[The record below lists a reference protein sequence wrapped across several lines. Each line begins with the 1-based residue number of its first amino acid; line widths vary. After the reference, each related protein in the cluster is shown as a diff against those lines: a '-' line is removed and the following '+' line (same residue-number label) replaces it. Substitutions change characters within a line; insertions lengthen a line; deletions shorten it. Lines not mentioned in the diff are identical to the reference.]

1 LLKKFNL
8 LSTSFFIYNLK
19 LIVFNIKG
27 SSFFENKIIHKKKK
41 IIYIE
46 NNNIINRK
54 GLAIIIILL
63 KNKYINTPKTKNN
76 NKTLR

>member
-1 LLKKFNL
+1 LLKKNNF

-27 SSFFENKIIHKKKK
+27 SSFFEKKSIHKKKK

-54 GLAIIIILL
+54 GLATIIILL

-76 NKTLR
+76 NKTLT